1 MLKRALPFLNVRK
14 KKNLLSLAVAL
25 ILLLSLSACGGSSKA
40 TMENAAA
47 DRAPAMMENGML
59 TTDSASGAVALPEDR
74 KLIRTITM
82 NAETEELET
91 LLTALEEKIAELG
104 GYVESREVYNGS
116 AYATRRYRH
125 ADLVIR
131 IPAEKVDG
139 FVEHVS
145 GVSNVVS
152 SREDIDDVTLTYVD
166 TESRVKALETE
177 QARLLELMEQAE
189 TMADLLEIESRLT
202 DVRYE
207 LESVASRLKT
217 LDNQIDYATVYLNI
231 SEVQEYTP
239 VAEKTTWQR
248 ITEGFADSLEGI
260 WDGAVELFVW
270 VLANSPYLVLFGGIG
285 FGLVILKRKLK
296 WKKPARKVPRKDE
309 KTE

>member
-1 MLKRALPFLNVRK
+1 MK
-14 KKNLLSLAVAL
+14 KKNLLSLMMAVL
-25 ILLLSLSACGGSSKA
+25 LLLSLTACGGSSKA

-59 TTDSASGAVALPEDR
+59 TTDSSASGAVALPQDR
-74 KLIRTITM
+74 KLIRTISM
-82 NAETEELET
+82 SAETEELET
-91 LLTALEEKIAELG
+91 LLTALEEKITELG
-104 GYVESREVYNGS
+104 GYVENREVYNGS

-125 ADLVIR
+125 ADLIIR
-131 IPAEKVDG
+131 IPADKVDG

-152 SREDIDDVTLTYVD
+152 SNENIEDVTLTYVD

-177 QARLLELMEQAE
+177 RDRLLELMEQAQNMSE
-189 TMADLLEIESRLT
+189 LLEIESRLT
-202 DVRYE
+202 DVRYQ
-207 LESVASRLKT
+207 LESVASQLKT
-217 LDNQIDYATVYLNI
+217 LENQVSYATVHLNI

-248 ITEGFADSLEGI
+248 ITEGFVDSLEGI
-260 WDGAVELFVW
+260 WEGAVELFVW
-270 VLANSPYLVLFGGIG
+270 VLANSPYLVIFGGIG
-285 FGLVILKRKLK
+285 FGFVTLLRKRKIRVK
-296 WKKPARKVPRKDE
+296 NAPRKDE

>member
-1 MLKRALPFLNVRK
+1 MK
-14 KKNLLSLAVAL
+14 KKKLLSLLVAL
-25 ILLLSLSACGGSSKA
+25 ILLFSLTACGGSSKA
-40 TMENAAA
+40 PMENAAA

-59 TTDSASGAVALPEDR
+59 TTDSSASGAVALPQDR
-74 KLIRTITM
+74 KLIRTISM
-82 NAETEELET
+82 DAETEDLEV
-91 LLTALEEKIAELG
+91 LLTALEEKIGQLG
-104 GYVESREVYNGS
+104 GYVEKREVYNGS

-125 ADLVIR
+125 ADLTIR
-131 IPAEKVDG
+131 IPADKVDS

-152 SREDIDDVTLTYVD
+152 SNENIEDVTLTYVD

-177 QARLLELMEQAE
+177 RDRLLELMEDAR
-189 TMADLLEIESRLT
+189 TMSDLLEIESRLT
-202 DVRYE
+202 EVRYE
-207 LESVASRLKT
+207 LENMASRLKT
-217 LDNQIDYATVYLNI
+217 LDNQIDYATIYLNI

-248 ITEGFADSLEGI
+248 ITEGFVDSLEGI

-270 VLANSPYLVLFGGIG
+270 VLANSPYLVIFGGIG
-285 FGLVILKRKLK
+285 FGFVTLLRKRKIRV
-296 WKKPARKVPRKDE
+296 KKAPRKDE

>member
-1 MLKRALPFLNVRK
+1 MK
-14 KKNLLSLAVAL
+14 KKNLLSLAVVL
-25 ILLLSLSACGGSSKA
+25 LLLLSLTACGGSSKG
-40 TMENAAA
+40 AAEYYDA
-47 DRAPAMMENGML
+47 QEAPAVMENGML
-59 TTDSASGAVALPEDR
+59 TTDSSSTAAALPENR
-74 KLIRTITM
+74 KLIRTISM
-82 NAETEELET
+82 EAETEELET
-91 LLTALEEKIAELG
+91 LLTALEEKIAQLG
-104 GYVESREVYNGS
+104 GYVENREVYNGS

-125 ADLVIR
+125 ADLTVR
-131 IPAEKVDG
+131 IPADKVDG

-177 QARLLELMEQAE
+177 RDRLLELMEQAQ
-189 TMADLLEIESRLT
+189 TMSDLLEIEGRLT
-202 DVRYE
+202 EVRYQ
-207 LESVASRLKT
+207 LESVASQLKT

-270 VLANSPYLVLFGGIG
+270 VLANSPYLVLFGGLG
-285 FGLVILKRKLK
+285 CGLVVLKRKIK
-296 WKKPARKVPRKDE
+296 WKKRVKKAPRKDE

>member
-1 MLKRALPFLNVRK
+1 MK
-14 KKNLLSLAVAL
+14 KKKLLSLLVAL
-25 ILLLSLSACGGSSKA
+25 ILLFSLTACGGSSKA
-40 TMENAAA
+40 PMENAAA

-59 TTDSASGAVALPEDR
+59 TTDSSASGAVALPQDR
-74 KLIRTITM
+74 KLIRTISM
-82 NAETEELET
+82 DAETEELET
-91 LLTALEEKIAELG
+91 LLTAMEEKIAELG

-125 ADLVIR
+125 ADLTIR
-131 IPAEKVDG
+131 IPADKVDS

-152 SREDIDDVTLTYVD
+152 SNENIEDVTLTYVD

-177 QARLLELMEQAE
+177 RDRLLELMEQAQ
-189 TMADLLEIESRLT
+189 TMSELLEIESRLT

-207 LESVASRLKT
+207 LESVASWLKT

-248 ITEGFADSLEGI
+248 IAEGFVDSLEGI
-260 WDGAVELFVW
+260 WEGAVELFVW
-270 VLANSPYLVLFGGIG
+270 VLANSPYLVIFGGIG
-285 FGLVILKRKLK
+285 FGFVTLLRKRKIRV
-296 WKKPARKVPRKDE
+296 KKAPRKDE
-309 KTE
+309 KAE

>member
-1 MLKRALPFLNVRK
+1 MK
-14 KKNLLSLAVAL
+14 KKNLLSLAMVL
-25 ILLLSLSACGGSSKA
+25 LLLLSLTACGGSSKA
-40 TMENAAA
+40 PMENAAA
-47 DRAPAMMENGML
+47 DRASAMMENGML

-74 KLIRTITM
+74 KLIRTISM
-82 NAETEELET
+82 DAETEELET

-104 GYVESREVYNGS
+104 GYVENREVYNGS

-125 ADLVIR
+125 ADLTIR
-131 IPAEKVDG
+131 IPADKVDG

-177 QARLLELMEQAE
+177 RDRLLELMEQAQ
-189 TMADLLEIESRLT
+189 TMSDLLEIEGRLT
-202 DVRYE
+202 EVRYE

-217 LDNQIDYATVYLNI
+217 LDNQINYATVYLNI

-239 VAEKTTWQR
+239 VVEKTAWQR
-248 ITEGFADSLEGI
+248 ITEGFVDSLEGI
-260 WDGAVELFVW
+260 WDGAVEAFIW
-270 VLANSPYLVLFGGIG
+270 VLANSPYLVVFAAAG
-285 FGLVILKRKLK
+285 FGVSVLLRKRKK
-296 WKKPARKVPRKDE
+296 RVKKAPRKDE
-309 KTE
+309 KAE

>member
-1 MLKRALPFLNVRK
+1 MMK
-14 KKNLLSLAVAL
+14 KKKLISLLTVL
-25 ILLLSLSACGGSSKA
+25 ILLLSLTACGGAAKNEMA
-40 TMENAAA
+40 MEYAYDAAA
-47 DRAPAMMENGML
+47 PMENGKL
-59 TTDSASGAVALPEDR
+59 TTDSAPAAGAMALPENR
-74 KLIRTITM
+74 KLIRTIFM
-82 NAETEELET
+82 DAETEELET

-217 LDNQIDYATVYLNI
+217 LDNQIDYATVHLDI

>member
-1 MLKRALPFLNVRK
+1 MK
-14 KKNLLSLAVAL
+14 KKNLLSLAMVL
-25 ILLLSLSACGGSSKA
+25 LLLLSLTACGGSSKA
-40 TMENAAA
+40 PMENAAA

-74 KLIRTITM
+74 KLIRTISM
-82 NAETEELET
+82 DAETEELET

-104 GYVESREVYNGS
+104 GYVENREVYNGS

-125 ADLVIR
+125 ADLTIR
-131 IPAEKVDG
+131 IPADKVDG

-177 QARLLELMEQAE
+177 RDRLLELMEQAQ
-189 TMADLLEIESRLT
+189 TMSDLLEIEGRLT
-202 DVRYE
+202 EVRYE

-217 LDNQIDYATVYLNI
+217 LDNQINYATVYLNV

-239 VAEKTTWQR
+239 VVEKTAWQR
-248 ITEGFADSLEGI
+248 ITEGFVDSLEGI
-260 WDGAVELFVW
+260 WDGAVEAFIW
-270 VLANSPYLVLFGGIG
+270 VLANSPYLVVFAAAG
-285 FGLVILKRKLK
+285 FGVSVLLRKRKK
-296 WKKPARKVPRKDE
+296 RVKKAPRKDE
-309 KTE
+309 KAE

>member
-1 MLKRALPFLNVRK
+1 MK
-14 KKNLLSLAVAL
+14 KKNLLSLAMVL
-25 ILLLSLSACGGSSKA
+25 LLLLSLTACGGSSKA
-40 TMENAAA
+40 PMENAAA
-47 DRAPAMMENGML
+47 DRASAMMENGML

-74 KLIRTITM
+74 KLIRTISM
-82 NAETEELET
+82 DAETEELET

-104 GYVESREVYNGS
+104 GYVENREVYNGS

-125 ADLVIR
+125 ADLTIR
-131 IPAEKVDG
+131 IPADKVDG

-177 QARLLELMEQAE
+177 RDRLLELMEQAQ
-189 TMADLLEIESRLT
+189 TMSDLLEIEGRLT
-202 DVRYE
+202 EVRYE

-217 LDNQIDYATVYLNI
+217 LDNQINYATVYLNI

-248 ITEGFADSLEGI
+248 ITEGFVDSLEGI
-260 WDGAVELFVW
+260 WDGAVEAFIW
-270 VLANSPYLVLFGGIG
+270 VLANSPYLVVFGAAG
-285 FGLVILKRKLK
+285 FGLSVLLRKRKK
-296 WKKPARKVPRKDE
+296 RVTKAPRKDE
-309 KTE
+309 KAE

>member
-1 MLKRALPFLNVRK
+1 MK
-14 KKNLLSLAVAL
+14 KKKLLSLAAAL
-25 ILLLSLSACGGSSKA
+25 LLLLSLTACGGSSKG
-40 TMENAAA
+40 TVENVAA
-47 DRAPAMMENGML
+47 DRAPAAMENGML
-59 TTDSASGAVALPEDR
+59 TTDSSASGAVELPENR
-74 KLIRTITM
+74 KLIRTISM
-82 NAETEELET
+82 DAETEELET
-91 LLTALEEKIAELG
+91 LLTALEEKIGQLG

-125 ADLVIR
+125 ADLTVR

-177 QARLLELMEQAE
+177 RDRLLELMEKAE
-189 TMADLLEIESRLT
+189 TMSDLLEIESRLT
-202 DVRYE
+202 DVRYQ
-207 LESVASRLKT
+207 LESVASQLKT
-217 LDNQIDYATVYLNI
+217 LENQVSYATVYLNI

-260 WDGAVELFVW
+260 WDGAVEIFVW
-270 VLANSPYLVLFGGIG
+270 VLANSPYLVIFGGLAAG
-285 FGLVILKRKLK
+285 AVALLRKRKIRV
-296 WKKPARKVPRKDE
+296 RKAPRKEE
-309 KTE
+309 KTEE

>member
-1 MLKRALPFLNVRK
+1 MK
-14 KKNLLSLAVAL
+14 KKNLLSLAMVL
-25 ILLLSLSACGGSSKA
+25 LLLLSLTACGGSSKA
-40 TMENAAA
+40 PMENAAA

-74 KLIRTITM
+74 KLIRTISM
-82 NAETEELET
+82 DAETEELET

-104 GYVESREVYNGS
+104 GYVENREVYNGS

-125 ADLVIR
+125 ADLTIR
-131 IPAEKVDG
+131 IPADKVDG

-177 QARLLELMEQAE
+177 RDRLLELMEQAQ
-189 TMADLLEIESRLT
+189 TMSDLLEIEGRLT
-202 DVRYE
+202 EVRYE

-217 LDNQIDYATVYLNI
+217 LDNQINYATVYLNI

-239 VAEKTTWQR
+239 VVEKTAWQR
-248 ITEGFADSLEGI
+248 ITEGFVDSLEGI
-260 WDGAVELFVW
+260 WDGAVEAFIW
-270 VLANSPYLVLFGGIG
+270 VLANSPYLVVFAAAG
-285 FGLVILKRKLK
+285 FGVSVLLRKRKK
-296 WKKPARKVPRKDE
+296 RVKKAPRKDE
-309 KTE
+309 KAE

>member
-1 MLKRALPFLNVRK
+1 MK
-14 KKNLLSLAVAL
+14 KKNLLSLMMAV
-25 ILLLSLSACGGSSKA
+25 LLLFSLTACGGSSKA

-59 TTDSASGAVALPEDR
+59 TTDSSASGAVALPQDR
-74 KLIRTITM
+74 KLIRTISM
-82 NAETEELET
+82 SAETEELET
-91 LLTALEEKIAELG
+91 LLTALEEKITELG

-125 ADLVIR
+125 ADLIIR
-131 IPAEKVDG
+131 IPADKVDS

-152 SREDIDDVTLTYVD
+152 SNENIEDVTLTYVD

-177 QARLLELMEQAE
+177 RDRLLELMEQAQNMSE
-189 TMADLLEIESRLT
+189 LLEIESRLT
-202 DVRYE
+202 DVRYQ
-207 LESVASRLKT
+207 LESVASQLKT
-217 LDNQIDYATVYLNI
+217 LENQVSYATVHLNI

-248 ITEGFADSLEGI
+248 ITEGFVDSLEGI
-260 WDGAVELFVW
+260 WEGAVELFVW
-270 VLANSPYLVLFGGIG
+270 LLANSPYLVIFGGIG
-285 FGLVILKRKLK
+285 FGFVTLLRKRKIRV
-296 WKKPARKVPRKDE
+296 KKAPRKDE